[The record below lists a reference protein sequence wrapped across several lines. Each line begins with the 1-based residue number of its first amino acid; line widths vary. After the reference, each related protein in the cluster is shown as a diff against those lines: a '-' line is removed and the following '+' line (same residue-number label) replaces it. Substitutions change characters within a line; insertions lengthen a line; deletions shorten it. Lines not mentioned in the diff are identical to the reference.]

1 MARPGAGAKAGPYF
15 SGVSHTASMTGQG
28 TDRPWGREHR
38 PEERAG
44 SRPVARNSPKCA
56 SPRALGFDLP
66 VISDMLLKDL
76 NREETGVAN
85 ETGTI
90 FPHLVS
96 QCPSKH

>member
-56 SPRALGFDLP
+56 SPRALGFTCDIRHAAKRP
-66 VISDMLLKDL
+66 EQRGDRGGK
-76 NREETGVAN
+76 
-85 ETGTI
+85 
-90 FPHLVS
+90 
-96 QCPSKH
+96 